1 VLMIANQL
9 NTITEKELFMYTK
22 LLLVKKIKDSE

>member
-1 VLMIANQL
+1 MIANQL